1 MLASLLSGN
10 ALTRAPARRIFL
22 VGLMILALV
31 AQGYTLQT
39 HIHKPGSASISI
51 TSDVGGSAGHGKVPL
66 NDDPA
71 NCPTCQ
77 QILHAGQFVAP
88 AWLVPFLLVATVST
102 VEITTAALPHY
113 DTISH
118 SWRGRGPPLH

>member
-1 MLASLLSGN
+1 M
-10 ALTRAPARRIFL
+10 
-22 VGLMILALV
+22 VMALV

-39 HIHKPGSASISI
+39 HIHKQGFAATSIAL
-51 TSDVGGSAGHGKVPL
+51 DVGGLPGHDRIPI

-77 QILHAGQFVAP
+77 QILHASQFVAP
-88 AWLVPFLLVATVST
+88 AWLSPLLLIVTVSS
-102 VEITTAALPHY
+102 VDIATAAFPHY
-113 DTISH
+113 DAVSH